1 MRALVVYESMFG
13 NTRDVALA
21 IADGIGTHMDVEIV
35 EVGMAPTTLPT
46 DIALVAVGGPTHA
59 HGLSSAKSRADAAR
73 RAGDALV
80 SRGSGLSEW
89 LADLRPGAATV
100 AAAFD
105 TRIKGPGLLWG
116 SAAKGA
122 AKRLRAGGFRLVA
135 DPESFLVDGPTGP
148 LVNRLVAGEAD
159 RARAWGTTLASKVVA
174 PVLTRQAE

>member
-1 MRALVVYESMFG
+1 MMRALVVYESMFG

-21 IADGIGTHMDVEIV
+21 IADGIGAHMDVEVI
-35 EVGMAPTTLPT
+35 EVGVAPTILPT

-59 HGLSSAKSRADAAR
+59 HGLTSPKSRADAAQ

-80 SRGSGLSEW
+80 SRGNGIAEW
-89 LADLRPGAATV
+89 LDGLRPGAATV

-122 AKRLRAGGFRLVA
+122 AKRLRASGFRLAA

-148 LVNRLVAGEAD
+148 LVNRLLAGEAE
-159 RARAWGTTLASKVVA
+159 RARAWGAALASRVA
-174 PVLTRQAE
+174 GPVLSR